1 MEKKPETMKEN
12 LQASV
17 AAGVVLSN
25 RLFIAQEVRQRNLL
39 ERLRDAVAAFEKDGD
54 PVVFGTNFGR
64 DVRFQIEQAA
74 RDDISRV

>member
-39 ERLRDAVAAFEKDGD
+39 ERWRDAVAAFEKD
-54 PVVFGTNFGR
+54 
-64 DVRFQIEQAA
+64 
-74 RDDISRV
+74 DISRV